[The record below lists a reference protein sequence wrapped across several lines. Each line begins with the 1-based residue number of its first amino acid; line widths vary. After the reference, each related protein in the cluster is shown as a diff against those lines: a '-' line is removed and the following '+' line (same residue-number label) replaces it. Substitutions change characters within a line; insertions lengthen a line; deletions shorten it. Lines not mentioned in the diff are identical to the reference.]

1 VARELQYACVMTI
14 PLQITFHGL
23 DSSAAIE
30 ARVREWTEKLE
41 RVFPRIVR
49 CLVAIEQPHAQHRK
63 GNQFHVRIELSVP
76 GEDIIVSNDPGRDE
90 DHEDPYVALR
100 DAFRAAR
107 RQLEAHS
114 EKLRGDIKRHGA
126 PGGDSMS
133 SNALAAST
141 GGRSLS

>member
-1 VARELQYACVMTI
+1 MTI
-14 PLQITFHGL
+14 PLQITFHGM

-49 CLVAIEQPHAQHRK
+49 ALVAIEQPHAQHRK
-63 GNQFHVRIELSVP
+63 GNQFRVRIELSVP
-76 GEDIIVSNDPGRDE
+76 GEDIIVSHDPGRDE
-90 DHEDPYVALR
+90 DHEDPYVVLR

-107 RQLEAHS
+107 RQLDAHA

-126 PGGDSMS
+126 PGGDSLS
-133 SNALAAST
+133 SNVVAAT
-141 GGRSLS
+141 PGGRTVS